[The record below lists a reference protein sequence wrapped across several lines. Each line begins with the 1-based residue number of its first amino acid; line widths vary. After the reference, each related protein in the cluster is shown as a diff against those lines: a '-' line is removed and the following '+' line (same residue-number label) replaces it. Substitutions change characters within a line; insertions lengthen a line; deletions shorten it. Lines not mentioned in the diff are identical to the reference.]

1 LKRDKNFVK
10 TDTSHELVFRKI
22 HVLKLTHSQNNI
34 HVYVII
40 YAIIYEVY
48 EQLPF
53 VHAR

>member
-1 LKRDKNFVK
+1 LKIRDKNLAK

-22 HVLKLTHSQNNI
+22 HVKLTHSQNNI
-34 HVYVII
+34 HVYG
-40 YAIIYEVY
+40 IIYEVY